1 MWYILFSILGVAIG
15 SVVTNFIFYLRTAN
29 GTLKIDHSNP
39 KKDAYLFEV
48 NSSLDKLGSKKRLIL
63 KIDNHADLSQK

>member
-15 SVVTNFIFYLRTAN
+15 AVVTNFIFYLRTAN

-39 KKDAYLFEV
+39 KKDTYLFEV
-48 NSSLDKLGSKKRLIL
+48 NDSLDKLGSKKRLIL